1 MEESDMNIRHAMIA
15 VLAAVATIASQVVLS
30 REDHERDEHGAK
42 LWSRS
47 ADVAPV
53 RNEQYVKE
61 CGECHFAYQPG
72 LLPERSWRKIMNGL
86 NDHFGDNAELPA
98 ATRDAITEYLAANSA
113 EHGNYRRSEKIL
125 RSLSA
130 SVTPLRITETPY
142 IRHKHDEVPNRL
154 IKAND
159 KVGSL
164 SNCAACHTRA
174 EQGSFSEREINI
186 PGAGRWND

>member
-1 MEESDMNIRHAMIA
+1 MNIRHAMIA